1 MPHKLFQS
9 TKYEMNLQNSLCKA
23 SITLQ
28 SINLYITIYKITLQS
43 TKSINTSTKNYRSI
57 SHQYHY
63 KNKILTN

>member
-23 SITLQ
+23 SKTLQ

-43 TKSINTSTKNYRSI
+43 TKYITIYKIYKYKHKKLQINITSVS
-57 SHQYHY
+57 
-63 KNKILTN
+63 L